1 VARSYLTEL
10 SRNPTFLAKL
20 YTYLTSPDNGIRKQL
35 CGVLM
40 YSGDQGSLTQLDRL
54 EHDPD
59 GSVAAAAL
67 RAKQAIRAR
76 LGAAGATPAKS

>member
-1 VARSYLTEL
+1 
-10 SRNPTFLAKL
+10 
-20 YTYLTSPDNGIRKQL
+20 
-35 CGVLM
+35 M

-59 GSVAAAAL
+59 GDVARAAI

-76 LGAAGATPAKS
+76 VGAAGPAVKS